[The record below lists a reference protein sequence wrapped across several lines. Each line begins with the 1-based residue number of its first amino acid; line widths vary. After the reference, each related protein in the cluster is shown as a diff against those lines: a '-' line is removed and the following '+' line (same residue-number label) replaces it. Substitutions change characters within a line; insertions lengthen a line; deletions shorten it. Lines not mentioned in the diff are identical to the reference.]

1 MSPSPWCASIFRR
14 KFPPSLETR
23 TSESPAMK
31 ALICSQYGPPENLSV
46 QDMPDPQPAAGQ
58 VVVRVRAAGVNFPDE
73 LIVQN
78 LDQFKPTPPFS
89 PGGEMAGEV
98 LAVGAGVTRFKAG
111 DKVIALTIWGGF
123 AEQVLAQEDQL
134 IAMPPG
140 MSFEVAG
147 SLLLTYGTC
156 LHALR
161 DRAGLQPGQT
171 VLVLGAAGG
180 IGIASIEL
188 AKALGA
194 RVIAAAS
201 SAEKLATCRAKG
213 ADDIINYREQN
224 LRDEIKRITGGKGV
238 DVVVDPVG
246 GDYAEQALRSMAWR
260 GRYLV
265 VGFTDGQIPRLP
277 LNLVLLKGCAIVGVF
292 WGDFIR
298 REPRAAQ
305 TDLQDLMA
313 MLEQGQIKPLI
324 SGRYSLQEAP
334 KAILELSQ
342 RRAQGKLIVL
352 P

>member
-1 MSPSPWCASIFRR
+1 
-14 KFPPSLETR
+14 
-23 TSESPAMK
+23 MK
-31 ALICSQYGPPENLSV
+31 ALICREYGPPENLTV
-46 QDMPDPQPAAGQ
+46 QDMPDLQPGAGE
-58 VVVRVRAAGVNFPDE
+58 VVVRVRAAGVNFPDA

-78 LDQFKPTPPFS
+78 LYQFKPTPPFS
-89 PGGEMAGEV
+89 PGGETAGEV
-98 LAVGAGVTRFKAG
+98 LAIGEGVTRVKVG
-111 DKVIALTIWGGF
+111 DRVIALTIWGGF
-123 AEQVLAQEDQL
+123 AEQVLAKQEQV
-134 IAMPPG
+134 IPMPEG
-140 MSFEVAG
+140 LSFEVAG

-161 DRAGLQPGQT
+161 DRAQLQPGQT

-180 IGIASIEL
+180 IGIATIEL
-188 AKALGA
+188 AKAMGA

-201 SAEKLATCRAKG
+201 TAEKLATCRAQG
-213 ADDIINYREQN
+213 ADEVINYRQQN
-224 LRDEIKRITGGKGV
+224 LRDEVKRLTGGRGV
-238 DVVVDPVG
+238 DVVMDPVG

-292 WGDFIR
+292 WGDFIQ
-298 REPRAAQ
+298 REPQAAQ
-305 TDLQDLMA
+305 VDLRDLIQ
-313 MLEQGQIKPLI
+313 MLAKGQIKPLI

-334 KAILELSQ
+334 QAILELSQ

>member
-1 MSPSPWCASIFRR
+1 
-14 KFPPSLETR
+14 
-23 TSESPAMK
+23 MK
-31 ALICSQYGPPENLSV
+31 ALICREYGPPEKLIV
-46 QDMPDPQPAAGQ
+46 QDMPDLQPGPGE
-58 VVVRVRAAGVNFPDE
+58 VVVRVRAAGVNFPDA

-78 LDQFKPTPPFS
+78 LYQFKPTPPFS
-89 PGGEMAGEV
+89 PGGETAGEV
-98 LAVGAGVTRFKAG
+98 LAVGEGVQRVKVG

-123 AEQVLAQEDQL
+123 AEQVLAKQDQ
-134 IAMPPG
+134 IIPMPEG
-140 MSFEVAG
+140 LSFEVAG

-161 DRAGLQPGQT
+161 DRAALQPGQT

-180 IGIASIEL
+180 IGIATIEL

-213 ADDIINYREQN
+213 ADEVINYREQN
-224 LRDEIKRITGGKGV
+224 LRDEVKRLTGGQGV
-238 DVVVDPVG
+238 DVVMDPVG

-298 REPRAAQ
+298 REPQAAQ
-305 TDLQDLMA
+305 VDLRDLMQ
-313 MLEQGQIKPLI
+313 MLEQGKIKPLI
-324 SGRYSLQEAP
+324 SGRYSLEQAP
-334 KAILELSQ
+334 QAILELSQ

>member
-1 MSPSPWCASIFRR
+1 VA
-14 KFPPSLETR
+14 K
-23 TSESPAMK
+23 
-31 ALICSQYGPPENLSV
+31 
-46 QDMPDPQPAAGQ
+46 
-58 VVVRVRAAGVNFPDE
+58 
-73 LIVQN
+73 
-78 LDQFKPTPPFS
+78 
-89 PGGEMAGEV
+89 
-98 LAVGAGVTRFKAG
+98 
-111 DKVIALTIWGGF
+111 
-123 AEQVLAQEDQL
+123 QEQL
-134 IAMPPG
+134 IPMPPG
-140 MSFEVAG
+140 LSFEVAG

-156 LHALR
+156 IHALR

>member
-1 MSPSPWCASIFRR
+1 
-14 KFPPSLETR
+14 
-23 TSESPAMK
+23 MK
-31 ALICSQYGPPENLSV
+31 ALICREYGPPENLSV
-46 QDMPDPQPAAGQ
+46 QDMPDPQPGPGE
-58 VVVRVRAAGVNFPDE
+58 VVVRVRAAGVNFPDA

-78 LDQFKPTPPFS
+78 LYQFKPTPPFS
-89 PGGEMAGEV
+89 PGGETAGEV
-98 LAVGAGVTRFKAG
+98 LAVGEGVQRVKVG

-123 AEQVLAQEDQL
+123 AEQVLAKQEQ
-134 IAMPPG
+134 IIPMPEG
-140 MSFEVAG
+140 LSFEVAG

-161 DRAGLQPGQT
+161 DRAALQPGQT

-180 IGIASIEL
+180 IGIATIEL

-201 SAEKLATCRAKG
+201 SAEKLATCRAQG
-213 ADDIINYREQN
+213 ADEVINYREQN
-224 LRDEIKRITGGKGV
+224 LRDEVKRLTGGQGV
-238 DVVVDPVG
+238 DVVMDPVG

-298 REPRAAQ
+298 REPQAAQ
-305 TDLQDLMA
+305 VDLRDLMQ
-313 MLEQGQIKPLI
+313 MLEQGKIKPLI
-324 SGRYSLQEAP
+324 SGRYSLEQAP
-334 KAILELSQ
+334 QAILELSQ

>member
-1 MSPSPWCASIFRR
+1 
-14 KFPPSLETR
+14 
-23 TSESPAMK
+23 MK
-31 ALICSQYGPPENLSV
+31 ALICREYGPPENLTV
-46 QDMPDPQPAAGQ
+46 QDMPDLQPAAGE
-58 VVVRVRAAGVNFPDE
+58 VVVRVRAAGVNFPDA

-78 LDQFKPTPPFS
+78 LYQFKPTPPFS
-89 PGGEMAGEV
+89 PGGETAGEV
-98 LAVGAGVTRFKAG
+98 LAIGEGVKRVKVGDR
-111 DKVIALTIWGGF
+111 VIALTIWGGF
-123 AEQVLAQEDQL
+123 AEQVLAKQEQV
-134 IAMPPG
+134 IPMPEG
-140 MSFEVAG
+140 LSFEVAG

-161 DRAGLQPGQT
+161 DRAQLQPGQT

-180 IGIASIEL
+180 IGIATIEL
-188 AKALGA
+188 AKAMGA

-201 SAEKLATCRAKG
+201 TAEKLATCRAQG
-213 ADDIINYREQN
+213 ADEVINYREQN
-224 LRDEIKRITGGKGV
+224 LRDEVKRLTGGRGV
-238 DVVVDPVG
+238 DVVMDPVG

-292 WGDFIR
+292 WGDFIQ
-298 REPRAAQ
+298 REPQAAQ
-305 TDLQDLMA
+305 VDLRDLIQ
-313 MLEQGQIKPLI
+313 MLAKGQIKPLI

-334 KAILELSQ
+334 QAILELSQ

>member
-1 MSPSPWCASIFRR
+1 
-14 KFPPSLETR
+14 
-23 TSESPAMK
+23 MK
-31 ALICSQYGPPENLSV
+31 ALICREYGPPENLSV
-46 QDMPDPQPAAGQ
+46 QDMPDLQPGPGE
-58 VVVRVRAAGVNFPDE
+58 VVVRVRAAGVNFPDA

-78 LDQFKPTPPFS
+78 LYQFKPTPPFS
-89 PGGEMAGEV
+89 PGGETAGEV
-98 LAVGAGVTRFKAG
+98 LAVGEGVKRVKVG
-111 DKVIALTIWGGF
+111 DRVIALTIWGGF
-123 AEQVLAQEDQL
+123 AEQVLAKQEQVIPIPDGL
-134 IAMPPG
+134 
-140 MSFEVAG
+140 SFEVAG

-161 DRAGLQPGQT
+161 DRAQLQPGQT

-180 IGIASIEL
+180 IGIATIEL

-201 SAEKLATCRAKG
+201 TAEKLATCRAQG
-213 ADDIINYREQN
+213 ADEVINYREQN
-224 LRDEIKRITGGKGV
+224 LRDEVKRLTGGRGV
-238 DVVVDPVG
+238 DVVMDPVG

-292 WGDFIR
+292 WGDFIQ
-298 REPRAAQ
+298 REPQAAQ
-305 TDLQDLMA
+305 VDLRDLIQ
-313 MLEQGQIKPLI
+313 MLTKGQIKPLI

-334 KAILELSQ
+334 QAILELSQ

>member
-1 MSPSPWCASIFRR
+1 
-14 KFPPSLETR
+14 
-23 TSESPAMK
+23 
-31 ALICSQYGPPENLSV
+31 V
-46 QDMPDPQPAAGQ
+46 QDVPDPQPGPGE
-58 VVVRVRAAGVNFPDE
+58 VVIRVRAAGVNFPDA

-78 LDQFKPTPPFS
+78 LYQFKPEPPFS
-89 PGGEMAGEV
+89 PGGETAGEV
-98 LAVGAGVTRFKAG
+98 LALGDGVKRFKVG
-111 DKVIALTIWGGF
+111 DKVMALTIWGGF
-123 AEQVLAQEDQL
+123 AEQVLAKQEQV
-134 IAMPPG
+134 IAMPEG
-140 MSFEVAG
+140 LSFEVAG

-156 LHALR
+156 IHALR

-180 IGIASIEL
+180 IGIATIEL

-213 ADDIINYREQN
+213 ADEVINYREQN
-224 LRDEIKRITGGKGV
+224 LREEIKRITAGKGV
-238 DVVVDPVG
+238 DVVLDPVG

-292 WGDFIR
+292 WGDFIA
-298 REPRAAQ
+298 REPQAAQ
-305 TDLQDLMA
+305 TDLQDLVA
-313 MLEQGQIKPLI
+313 MLGQGLIKPLI
-324 SGRYSLQEAP
+324 SGRYSLQDAP

>member
-1 MSPSPWCASIFRR
+1 
-14 KFPPSLETR
+14 
-23 TSESPAMK
+23 MK
-31 ALICSQYGPPENLSV
+31 ALICSQYGPPENLRV
-46 QDMPDPQPAAGQ
+46 QDMPDPQPAAGE
-58 VVVRVRAAGVNFPDE
+58 VVVRVRAAGVNFPDA

-78 LDQFKPTPPFS
+78 LYQFKPTPPFS
-89 PGGEMAGEV
+89 PGGEAAGEV
-98 LAVGAGVTRFKAG
+98 LAVGAGVSRFKVG

-123 AEQVLAQEDQL
+123 AEQVLAKEDQL
-134 IAMPPG
+134 FPMSQG
-140 MSFEVAG
+140 LSFEVAG

-156 LHALR
+156 IHALR

-180 IGIASIEL
+180 IGIAAIEL

-213 ADDIINYREQN
+213 ADEVISYREQN

-246 GDYAEQALRSMAWR
+246 GDHAEQALRSMAWR

-292 WGDFIR
+292 WGDFVA
-298 REPRAAQ
+298 REPQAAQ
-305 TDLQDLMA
+305 TDLQDLVA
-313 MLEQGQIKPLI
+313 MLARGQIQPLI
-324 SGRYSLQEAP
+324 SARFSLQDAS

>member
-1 MSPSPWCASIFRR
+1 
-14 KFPPSLETR
+14 
-23 TSESPAMK
+23 MK
-31 ALICSQYGPPENLSV
+31 ALICSQYGPPENLRV
-46 QDMPDPQPAAGQ
+46 QDMPDPQPAAGE
-58 VVVRVRAAGVNFPDE
+58 VVVRVRAAGVNFPDA

-78 LDQFKPTPPFS
+78 LYQFKPTPPFS
-89 PGGEMAGEV
+89 PGGEAAGEV
-98 LAVGAGVTRFKAG
+98 LAIGAGVSRFKVG

-123 AEQVLAQEDQL
+123 AEQVLAKEDQL
-134 IAMPPG
+134 FPMPQG
-140 MSFEVAG
+140 LSFEVAG

-156 LHALR
+156 IHALR

-180 IGIASIEL
+180 IGIAAIEL

-213 ADDIINYREQN
+213 ADEVINYREQN

-246 GDYAEQALRSMAWR
+246 GDHAEQALRSMAWR
-260 GRYLV
+260 GRYLA

-292 WGDFIR
+292 WGDFVA
-298 REPRAAQ
+298 REPQAAQ
-305 TDLQDLMA
+305 TDLQDLVA
-313 MLEQGQIKPLI
+313 MLARGQIQPLI
-324 SGRYSLQEAP
+324 SARYSLQDAS

>member
-1 MSPSPWCASIFRR
+1 
-14 KFPPSLETR
+14 
-23 TSESPAMK
+23 MK
-31 ALICSQYGPPENLSV
+31 ALICREYGPPENLSV
-46 QDMPDPQPAAGQ
+46 QDMPDLQPGPGE
-58 VVVRVRAAGVNFPDE
+58 VVVRVRAAGVNFPDA

-78 LDQFKPTPPFS
+78 LYQFKPTPPFS
-89 PGGEMAGEV
+89 PGGETAGEV
-98 LAVGAGVTRFKAG
+98 MAVGEGVQRVKVG

-123 AEQVLAQEDQL
+123 AEQVLAKEDQV
-134 IAMPPG
+134 IPMPEG
-140 MSFEVAG
+140 LSFEVAG

-156 LHALR
+156 LHGLR
-161 DRAGLQPGQT
+161 DRAALQPGQT

-180 IGIASIEL
+180 IGIATIEL

-213 ADDIINYREQN
+213 ADEVINYREQN
-224 LRDEIKRITGGKGV
+224 LRDEVKRLTGGQGV
-238 DVVVDPVG
+238 DVVMDPVG

-298 REPRAAQ
+298 REPKAAQ
-305 TDLQDLMA
+305 VDLRDLMQ
-313 MLEQGQIKPLI
+313 MLEQGKIKPLI
-324 SGRYSLQEAP
+324 SGRYSLEQAP
-334 KAILELSQ
+334 QAILELSQ

>member
-1 MSPSPWCASIFRR
+1 
-14 KFPPSLETR
+14 
-23 TSESPAMK
+23 MK
-31 ALICSQYGPPENLSV
+31 ALICREYGPPENLSV
-46 QDMPDPQPAAGQ
+46 QDMPDLQPGPGE
-58 VVVRVRAAGVNFPDE
+58 VVVRVRAAGVNFPDA

-78 LDQFKPTPPFS
+78 LYQFKPTPPFS
-89 PGGEMAGEV
+89 PGGETAGEV
-98 LAVGAGVTRFKAG
+98 MAVGEGVQRVKVG

-123 AEQVLAQEDQL
+123 AEQVLAKQDQV
-134 IAMPPG
+134 IPMPEG
-140 MSFEVAG
+140 LSFEVAG

-156 LHALR
+156 LHGLR
-161 DRAGLQPGQT
+161 DRAALQPGQT

-180 IGIASIEL
+180 IGIATIEL

-213 ADDIINYREQN
+213 ADEVINYREQN
-224 LRDEIKRITGGKGV
+224 LRDEVKRLTGGQGV
-238 DVVVDPVG
+238 DVVMDPVG

-298 REPRAAQ
+298 REPKAAQ
-305 TDLQDLMA
+305 VYLCDLMQ
-313 MLEQGQIKPLI
+313 MLEQGKIKPLI
-324 SGRYSLQEAP
+324 SGRYSLEQAP
-334 KAILELSQ
+334 QAILELSQ

>member
-1 MSPSPWCASIFRR
+1 
-14 KFPPSLETR
+14 
-23 TSESPAMK
+23 MK
-31 ALICSQYGPPENLSV
+31 ALICSQYGPPENLRV
-46 QDMPDPQPAAGQ
+46 QDMPDPQPAAGE
-58 VVVRVRAAGVNFPDE
+58 VVVRVRAAGVNFPDA

-78 LDQFKPTPPFS
+78 LYQFKPTPPFS
-89 PGGEMAGEV
+89 PGGEAAGEV
-98 LAVGAGVTRFKAG
+98 LAVGAGVSRFKVG

-123 AEQVLAQEDQL
+123 AEQVLAKEDQL
-134 IAMPPG
+134 FPMPQG
-140 MSFEVAG
+140 LSFEVAG

-156 LHALR
+156 IHALR

-171 VLVLGAAGG
+171 VLILGAAGG
-180 IGIASIEL
+180 IGIAAIEL

-213 ADDIINYREQN
+213 ADEVINYREQN

-246 GDYAEQALRSMAWR
+246 GDHAEQALRSMAWR

-292 WGDFIR
+292 WGDFVA
-298 REPRAAQ
+298 REPQAAQ
-305 TDLQDLMA
+305 TDLQDLVA
-313 MLEQGQIKPLI
+313 MLARGQIQPLI
-324 SGRYSLQEAP
+324 SARYSLQDAS

>member
-1 MSPSPWCASIFRR
+1 
-14 KFPPSLETR
+14 
-23 TSESPAMK
+23 MK
-31 ALICSQYGPPENLSV
+31 ALICSQYGPPENLRV
-46 QDMPDPQPAAGQ
+46 QDMPDPQPAAGE
-58 VVVRVRAAGVNFPDE
+58 VVVRVRAAGVNFPDA

-78 LDQFKPTPPFS
+78 LYQFKPTPPFS
-89 PGGEMAGEV
+89 PGGEAAGEV
-98 LAVGAGVTRFKAG
+98 LAVGAGVSRFKVG

-123 AEQVLAQEDQL
+123 AEQVLAKEDQL
-134 IAMPPG
+134 FPMSQG
-140 MSFEVAG
+140 LSFEVAG

-156 LHALR
+156 IHALR

-180 IGIASIEL
+180 IGIAAIEL

-213 ADDIINYREQN
+213 ADEVINYREQN

-246 GDYAEQALRSMAWR
+246 GDHAEQALRSMAWR

-292 WGDFIR
+292 WGDFVA
-298 REPRAAQ
+298 REPQAAQ
-305 TDLQDLMA
+305 TDLQDLVA
-313 MLEQGQIKPLI
+313 MLARGQIQPLI
-324 SGRYSLQEAP
+324 SARFSLQDAS

>member
-1 MSPSPWCASIFRR
+1 V
-14 KFPPSLETR
+14 L
-23 TSESPAMK
+23 
-31 ALICSQYGPPENLSV
+31 
-46 QDMPDPQPAAGQ
+46 
-58 VVVRVRAAGVNFPDE
+58 VRVRAAGVNFPDA

-78 LDQFKPTPPFS
+78 LYQFKPTPPFS
-89 PGGEMAGEV
+89 PGGEAAGEV
-98 LAVGAGVTRFKAG
+98 LAVGAGVSRFKAG

-123 AEQVLAQEDQL
+123 AEQIVAKQEQL
-134 IAMPPG
+134 IPMPPG
-140 MSFEVAG
+140 LSFEVAG

-156 LHALR
+156 IHALR

-180 IGIASIEL
+180 IGIATIEL

-213 ADDIINYREQN
+213 ADEVINYREQN
-224 LRDEIKRITGGKGV
+224 LREEIKRITAGKGV
-238 DVVVDPVG
+238 DVVLDPVG

-292 WGDFIR
+292 WGDFIA
-298 REPRAAQ
+298 REPQAAQ
-305 TDLQDLMA
+305 TDLQDLVA
-313 MLEQGQIKPLI
+313 MLGQGLIKPLI
-324 SGRYSLQEAP
+324 SGRYSLQDAP

>member
-1 MSPSPWCASIFRR
+1 
-14 KFPPSLETR
+14 
-23 TSESPAMK
+23 MK
-31 ALICSQYGPPENLSV
+31 ALICREYGPPENLSV
-46 QDMPDPQPAAGQ
+46 QDMPDLQPGPGE
-58 VVVRVRAAGVNFPDE
+58 VVVRVRAAGVNFPDA

-78 LDQFKPTPPFS
+78 LYQFKPTPPFS
-89 PGGEMAGEV
+89 PGGETAGEV
-98 LAVGAGVTRFKAG
+98 LAVGEGVKRVKVG
-111 DKVIALTIWGGF
+111 DRVIALTIWGGF
-123 AEQVLAQEDQL
+123 AEQVLAKQEQVIPIPDGL
-134 IAMPPG
+134 
-140 MSFEVAG
+140 SFEVAG

-161 DRAGLQPGQT
+161 DRAQLQPGQT

-180 IGIASIEL
+180 IGIATIEL

-201 SAEKLATCRAKG
+201 TAEKLATCRAQG
-213 ADDIINYREQN
+213 ADEVINYREQN
-224 LRDEIKRITGGKGV
+224 LRDEVKRLTGGRGV
-238 DVVVDPVG
+238 DVVMDPVG

-292 WGDFIR
+292 WGDFIQ
-298 REPRAAQ
+298 REPQAAQ
-305 TDLQDLMA
+305 VDLRDLIE
-313 MLEQGQIKPLI
+313 MLAKGQIKPLI

-334 KAILELSQ
+334 QAILELSQ

>member
-1 MSPSPWCASIFRR
+1 
-14 KFPPSLETR
+14 
-23 TSESPAMK
+23 MK
-31 ALICSQYGPPENLSV
+31 ALICREYGPPENLTV
-46 QDMPDPQPAAGQ
+46 QDMPDLEPGPGE
-58 VVVRVRAAGVNFPDE
+58 VVVRVRAAGVNFPDA

-78 LDQFKPTPPFS
+78 LYQFKPTPPFS
-89 PGGEMAGEV
+89 PGGETAGEV
-98 LAVGAGVTRFKAG
+98 LAVGEGVKRVKVG
-111 DKVIALTIWGGF
+111 DRVIALTIWGGF
-123 AEQVLAQEDQL
+123 AEQVLAKQEQV
-134 IAMPPG
+134 MPMPEG
-140 MSFEVAG
+140 LSFEVAG

-161 DRAGLQPGQT
+161 DRAQLQPGQT

-180 IGIASIEL
+180 IGIATIEL
-188 AKALGA
+188 AKAMGA

-201 SAEKLATCRAKG
+201 TAEKLATCRAQG
-213 ADDIINYREQN
+213 ADEVINYREQN
-224 LRDEIKRITGGKGV
+224 LRDEVKRLTGGRGV
-238 DVVVDPVG
+238 DVVMDPVG

-292 WGDFIR
+292 WGDFIQ
-298 REPRAAQ
+298 REPQAAQ
-305 TDLQDLMA
+305 VDLRDLIE
-313 MLEQGQIKPLI
+313 MLAQGQIKPLI

-334 KAILELSQ
+334 QAILELSQ

>member
-1 MSPSPWCASIFRR
+1 
-14 KFPPSLETR
+14 
-23 TSESPAMK
+23 MK
-31 ALICSQYGPPENLSV
+31 ALICSQYGPPENLRV
-46 QDMPDPQPAAGQ
+46 QDMPDPQPAAGE
-58 VVVRVRAAGVNFPDE
+58 VVVRVRAAGVNFPDA

-78 LDQFKPTPPFS
+78 LYQFKPTPPFS
-89 PGGEMAGEV
+89 PGGEAAGEV
-98 LAVGAGVTRFKAG
+98 LAIGAGVSRFKVG

-123 AEQVLAQEDQL
+123 AEQVLAKEDQL
-134 IAMPPG
+134 FPMPQG
-140 MSFEVAG
+140 LSFEVAG

-156 LHALR
+156 IHALR

-171 VLVLGAAGG
+171 VLILGAAGG
-180 IGIASIEL
+180 IGTAAIEL

-213 ADDIINYREQN
+213 ADEVINYREQN

-246 GDYAEQALRSMAWR
+246 GDHAEQALRSMAWR

-292 WGDFIR
+292 WGDFVA
-298 REPRAAQ
+298 REPQAAQ
-305 TDLQDLMA
+305 TDLQDLVA
-313 MLEQGQIKPLI
+313 MLARGQIQPLI
-324 SGRYSLQEAP
+324 SARYSLQDAS

>member
-1 MSPSPWCASIFRR
+1 M
-14 KFPPSLETR
+14 
-23 TSESPAMK
+23 
-31 ALICSQYGPPENLSV
+31 PEGL
-46 QDMPDPQPAAGQ
+46 
-58 VVVRVRAAGVNFPDE
+58 
-73 LIVQN
+73 
-78 LDQFKPTPPFS
+78 
-89 PGGEMAGEV
+89 
-98 LAVGAGVTRFKAG
+98 
-111 DKVIALTIWGGF
+111 
-123 AEQVLAQEDQL
+123 
-134 IAMPPG
+134 
-140 MSFEVAG
+140 SFEVAG

-161 DRAGLQPGQT
+161 DRAALQPGQT

-180 IGIASIEL
+180 IGIATIEL

-213 ADDIINYREQN
+213 ADEVINYREQN
-224 LRDEIKRITGGKGV
+224 LRDEVKRLTGGQGV
-238 DVVVDPVG
+238 DVVMDPVG

-298 REPRAAQ
+298 REPKAAQ
-305 TDLQDLMA
+305 TDLRDLVD
-313 MLEQGQIKPLI
+313 LLRQGKITPLI
-324 SGRYSLQEAP
+324 SGRYSLEQGAQ
-334 KAILELSQ
+334 AILELSQ

>member
-1 MSPSPWCASIFRR
+1 
-14 KFPPSLETR
+14 
-23 TSESPAMK
+23 MK
-31 ALICSQYGPPENLSV
+31 ALICREYGPPENLRV
-46 QDMPDPQPAAGQ
+46 QDMPNPRPGPGE
-58 VVVRVRAAGVNFPDE
+58 VVIRVRAAGVNFPDA

-78 LDQFKPTPPFS
+78 LYQFKPTPPFS
-89 PGGEMAGEV
+89 PGGETAGEV
-98 LAVGAGVTRFKAG
+98 LAVGEGVNRVKVG
-111 DKVIALTIWGGF
+111 EKVIALTLWGGF
-123 AEQVLAQEDQL
+123 AEQVLAKQDQV
-134 IAMPPG
+134 IPMPEG
-140 MSFEVAG
+140 LSYEVAG

-156 LHALR
+156 IHALR
-161 DRAGLQPGQT
+161 DRADLQPGQT

-180 IGIASIEL
+180 IGIAAIEL
-188 AKALGA
+188 AKALGS

-201 SAEKLATCRAKG
+201 SAEKLATCRAQG
-213 ADDIINYREQN
+213 ADEVINYREQN
-224 LRDEIKRITGGKGV
+224 LRDEIKRLTGGQGV

-298 REPRAAQ
+298 REPQAAGN
-305 TDLQDLMA
+305 DLRDLVE
-313 MLEQGQIKPLI
+313 LLHQGKIKPLI
-324 SGRYSLQEAP
+324 SGRYSLERATEA
-334 KAILELSQ
+334 IVELSR